1 MSEFSDYFD
10 RHIEGI
16 RRFQGGGKY
25 FLKSRRRYRDCLS
38 LVFDC
43 LKTGGKSVLDLGGW
57 QMGVLCAPLASS
69 VLCVSLSAPK
79 NRLESAFPV
88 RAEVFDIMA
97 PAFPLEGKQFD
108 LVFFLEVLEHL
119 PPPTDLVM
127 GRLRRLIRPG
137 GYMVMS
143 VPNLAFWQ
151 KRIKFFFLGRSP
163 LRLSDERDPYGGYHH
178 IRPYTY
184 DECLTLFRRHGFR
197 VERRLSGNYHRG
209 WYHSPFHWVERF
221 APRLA
226 HKLIFLVTPEPDP
239 GSMSLRSGGRRGNLD
254 GSGEQGIDG
263 RNLLESPEG

>member
-1 MSEFSDYFD
+1 MSEFSEYFN
-10 RHIEGI
+10 RHIEEI

-38 LVFDC
+38 LVFDY
-43 LKTGGKSVLDLGGW
+43 LKAGGKSVLDLGGW
-57 QMGVLCAPLASS
+57 QMGALCAPLASS

-79 NRLESAFPV
+79 TRLEAAFPV
-88 RAEVFDIMA
+88 TAEVFDIMA
-97 PAFPLEGKQFD
+97 PEFPLDGQSFD

-127 GRLRRLIRPG
+127 RRLRALIRPG

-151 KRIKFFFLGRSP
+151 KRIKFFLLGRSP
-163 LRLSDERDPYGGYHH
+163 LKLSDERDPYGGYHH

-184 DECLTLFRRHGFR
+184 DECLKLFRRFGLR

-209 WYHSPFHWVERF
+209 WYHYPFHSIERL

-226 HKLIFLVTPEPDP
+226 HKLIFLVTPEDEGGPMSP
-239 GSMSLRSGGRRGNLD
+239 PSQGSQ
-254 GSGEQGIDG
+254 GSIAGLGEQGTDKG
-263 RNLLESPEG
+263 NPE